1 MAEELTTLYKY
12 VSLEYLP
19 KTLKEHR
26 LYLNDG
32 KGFNDPFDVTI
43 TDRESG
49 EAKKVEGLHILSLT
63 NSHRKK
69 LMWSHYA
76 DSHKGACLAIKVPK
90 HLVYP
95 IVYTTKRV
103 FTDTD
108 IDDLIKKNVV
118 WKKKKLEKDFSLLSH
133 AKKVAYIKDKKWIE
147 ENEYR
152 IVLDA
157 NDKNEWESEPED
169 KKWYLPAEIERVYL
183 GANFALNKEQ
193 TMKDVLEAC
202 VQNKVETKKMV
213 LSKTN
218 YALEV
223 KDYFVEQTGA
233 IYTTGT
239 LSKKASSP
247 DEK

>member
-1 MAEELTTLYKY
+1 MAEQLTTLYKY

-19 KTLKEHR
+19 NTLNDQR
-26 LYLNDG
+26 IYLNNG
-32 KGFNDPFDVTI
+32 KEFNDPFDVTI
-43 TDRESG
+43 TD
-49 EAKKVEGLHILSLT
+49 KKDGIARKLDGLHILSLT
-63 NSHRKK
+63 NSPRKK

-76 DSHKGACLAIKVPK
+76 NCHKGACLAISVPK
-90 HLVYP
+90 RLVYP
-95 IVYTTKRV
+95 IVYTSKRV
-103 FTDTD
+103 FTDTNV
-108 IDDLIKKNVV
+108 DDLIGKNFKWRKKG
-118 WKKKKLEKDFSLLSH
+118 LEKDYSLLSY
-133 AKKVAYIKDKKWIE
+133 AKKIAYIKDKKWAD

-157 NDKNEWESEPED
+157 DDEKEWKFEPKE
-169 KKWYLPAEIERVYL
+169 KKWFLPVKIERVYL
-183 GANFALNKEQ
+183 GAAFALNDDKTKE
-193 TMKDVLEAC
+193 KVLEAC
-202 VQNKVETKKMV
+202 IQNKVKIKQMV

-233 IYTTGT
+233 VYTPSI